1 MHVYLR
7 TIQYSFFFLFHT
19 QQAVVVCITIINFGL
34 SCNILDTN
42 EKKKYTYTYIFV
54 RETTAVTKSFPGHWF
69 C

>member
-42 EKKKYTYTYIFV
+42 EKKKIYIHIYF
-54 RETTAVTKSFPGHWF
+54 RTRNYSGY
-69 C
+69 